1 MASEYE
7 PVLDCKVLTFDV
19 AKIAKPIK
27 QCLLQVG
34 VGGRATRAAFET
46 PLMEPVARNRKG

>member
-34 VGGRATRAAFET
+34 VGGRGTRAAFET